1 MNNRPPRRI
10 TSDEKEMFLSLKP
23 DDITLELLQN
33 LFADRWDTEK
43 HKVIGSQFETYDE
56 MELKAGEYTNKE
68 TIVTNCGL
76 FIVNKFLIEPHFVPY
91 LGYIN
96 DTIDKKRFGK
106 IEDTMAYYIL
116 EDESDQLLLQYYDFL
131 DRLTWLTFTFH
142 AEICASKTIKS
153 MKPLPKIKAAKKAA
167 MPKIDQAIKDGD
179 TPTIVRIQNDLVKLA
194 EDELKDDPS
203 YELYKSGARG
213 AFDNAYRQGQI
224 MKGPVW
230 NASKGKFDVMVNSL
244 YEGARK
250 EDLQTMANAIVSG
263 IYPKSIGTGECGY
276 LTKKLSATFQSNV
289 LGEKGSDC
297 GTKALCEVTLTKD
310 NASLYHYH
318 YIKEGSNYVRF
329 DPTTESK
336 YIGKTVKMRL
346 PTCCIGKEL
355 CNRCAGDRYYMLGI
369 KNLGLTN
376 GRVSNSLLRARMK
389 QAHDATV
396 RMSTLTA
403 DELFV

>member
-10 TSDEKEMFLSLKP
+10 TSEEKEMFLSLKP

-33 LFADRWDTEK
+33 LFADRWDTTK
-43 HKVIGSQFETYDE
+43 KKVIGSQFETYDE
-56 MELKAGEYTNKE
+56 MALKAGEYSNKE
-68 TIVTNCGL
+68 DIVTNCGL

-96 DTIDKKRFGK
+96 DTIDKERFGK
-106 IEDTMAYYIL
+106 LENTMAYYIQ
-116 EDESDQLLLQYYDFL
+116 EDETGQLLVQYYDFL
-131 DRLTWLTFTFH
+131 DRLTWFTFTFH
-142 AEICASKTIKS
+142 TEICASKTIKS

-167 MPKIDQAIKDGD
+167 MPKINKAIEDND

-250 EDLQTMANAIVSG
+250 QDLQTMANAIVSG
-263 IYPKSIGTGECGY
+263 VYPKSIGTGECGY

-289 LGEKGSDC
+289 MGPKGSDC
-297 GTKALCEVTLTKD
+297 GTKALAEVTLTQS
-310 NASLYHYH
+310 NASMYYYH

-329 DPTTESK
+329 DPKTESK

-355 CNRCAGDRYYMLGI
+355 CNRCGGDRFYMLGI
-369 KNLGLTN
+369 KNIGLTN

>member
-1 MNNRPPRRI
+1 M
-10 TSDEKEMFLSLKP
+10 
-23 DDITLELLQN
+23 
-33 LFADRWDTEK
+33 
-43 HKVIGSQFETYDE
+43 
-56 MELKAGEYTNKE
+56 
-68 TIVTNCGL
+68 
-76 FIVNKFLIEPHFVPY
+76 
-91 LGYIN
+91 
-96 DTIDKKRFGK
+96 
-106 IEDTMAYYIL
+106 
-116 EDESDQLLLQYYDFL
+116 
-131 DRLTWLTFTFH
+131 
-142 AEICASKTIKS
+142 
-153 MKPLPKIKAAKKAA
+153 
-167 MPKIDQAIKDGD
+167 
-179 TPTIVRIQNDLVKLA
+179 
-194 EDELKDDPS
+194 
-203 YELYKSGARG
+203 
-213 AFDNAYRQGQI
+213 
-224 MKGPVW
+224 
-230 NASKGKFDVMVNSL
+230 
-244 YEGARK
+244 
-250 EDLQTMANAIVSG
+250 
-263 IYPKSIGTGECGY
+263 
-276 LTKKLSATFQSNV
+276 

>member
-10 TSDEKEMFLSLKP
+10 TSEEKEMFLSLKP
-23 DDITLELLQN
+23 DDITLELLQT
-33 LFADRWDTEK
+33 LFADRWDTTK
-43 HKVIGSQFETYDE
+43 KKVIGSQFETYDE
-56 MELKAGEYTNKE
+56 MALKAGEYSNKE
-68 TIVTNCGL
+68 DIVTNCGL

-96 DTIDKKRFGK
+96 DTIDKERFGK
-106 IEDTMAYYIL
+106 LENTMAYYIQ
-116 EDESDQLLLQYYDFL
+116 EDETGQLLVQYYDFL

-142 AEICASKTIKS
+142 TEICASKTIKS

-167 MPKIDQAIKDGD
+167 MPKINKAIEDND

-250 EDLQTMANAIVSG
+250 QDLQTMANAIVSG
-263 IYPKSIGTGECGY
+263 VYPKSIGTGE
-276 LTKKLSATFQSNV
+276 T
-289 LGEKGSDC
+289 
-297 GTKALCEVTLTKD
+297 
-310 NASLYHYH
+310 
-318 YIKEGSNYVRF
+318 VRF
-329 DPTTESK
+329 
-336 YIGKTVKMRL
+336 
-346 PTCCIGKEL
+346 
-355 CNRCAGDRYYMLGI
+355 
-369 KNLGLTN
+369 
-376 GRVSNSLLRARMK
+376 NSL
-389 QAHDATV
+389 
-396 RMSTLTA
+396 SIW
-403 DELFV
+403 